1 MPNWNLSNEAMLGLG
16 LGAVALAFLLIL
28 WLIKRST
35 NPKVCKK
42 KVTGILK
49 RFAGIRQFRVLTD
62 LDLAFE
68 GQTAHFDQVLIGF
81 YGISFIT
88 CLGESAAY
96 YGQERDASWS
106 RVDDGNKKV
115 SFPNPLLA
123 GEKGIDTVRRI
134 FSKNDVYNIQM
145 EHLLVFAGAR
155 KKTEVYVKSSVPV
168 LKRKELGQLLD
179 KVKYQKDNSVDVQK
193 LAGLLQQYA
202 QKSSAV

>member
-16 LGAVALAFLLIL
+16 LGAVAIAFLLIL

-35 NPKVCKK
+35 NPNVCKK

-49 RFAGIRQFRVLTD
+49 RFAGIRQFKVLTD

-81 YGISFIT
+81 YGISFVT
-88 CLGESAAY
+88 CMGESAAY
-96 YGQERDASWS
+96 YGQERDAEWS
-106 RVDDGNKKV
+106 RVSDGNKKIV
-115 SFPNPLLA
+115 FPNPLLA

-134 FSKNDVYNIQM
+134 FSKNNVYNIQM

-155 KKTEVYVKSSVPV
+155 KKTEVYVRSSVPV

-179 KVKYQKDNSVDVQK
+179 KVKYQKDNSVDVEK

-202 QKSSAV
+202 KNPSAS